1 MTESQISNDKYSI
14 IIPYRDRKE
23 HLETLLP
30 TLLNKFEGMD
40 FEIIV
45 SEQNDTDNFN
55 LANTQ
60 NVAAQV
66 ATGNIIVLHQVD
78 YCPTSDV
85 SYEIKDQPVLPAQKG
100 IFLNQDL
107 TKRDHYDIPGGY
119 RKWEHG
125 IDENFYGGVV
135 IIRKEQWDAINGLN
149 PLYKG
154 WGNEDEDLR
163 ERFKWAGYTPVR
175 NEVGTF
181 LCLHH
186 DDNGDMS
193 KKTTDHQKDFLEG
206 RQLFA
211 RAYEY
216 RHLGYRNVKAD
227 VEEFDTG
234 MPNVRWIKSTNYRVE
249 Q

>member
-30 TLLNKFEGMD
+30 ALLNKFEGMD

-60 NVAAQV
+60 NIAAQI

-78 YCPTSDV
+78 YCPTEDV
-85 SYEIKDQPVLPAQKG
+85 SYAIVNQPVLPARRG
-100 IFLNQDL
+100 IFVNPDL
-107 TKRDHYDIPGGY
+107 TKRDYHDIPGGY
-119 RKWEHG
+119 RKWEEG

-181 LCLHH
+181 LCLYH

-193 KKTTDHQKDFLEG
+193 KKTTDHQKDFFEG

-211 RAYEY
+211 KAYEY
-216 RHLGYRNVKAD
+216 RHLGYCNVKAD

-234 MPNVRWIKSTNYRVE
+234 MPNVRWIKSTNYRIE

>member
-23 HLETLLP
+23 HLETLIPALF
-30 TLLNKFEGMD
+30 KHFEGMD

-78 YCPTSDV
+78 YCPTDDV
-85 SYEIKDQPVLPAQKG
+85 SYAIADQPVLPARKG
-100 IFLNQDL
+100 IFVNPDL
-107 TKRDHYDIPGGY
+107 TKRDYYDIPGGY
-119 RKWEHG
+119 RKWEDG

-135 IIRKEQWDAINGLN
+135 VIRKEQWDAINGLN

-175 NEVGTF
+175 NETGTF
-181 LCLHH
+181 LCLYHA
-186 DDNGDMS
+186 DNGDMS
-193 KKTTDHQKDFLEG
+193 KKTAEHQKDFVEG

-216 RHLGYRNVKAD
+216 RHLGYRDVKAD
-227 VEEFDTG
+227 IEEFVAG
-234 MPNVRWIKSTNYRVE
+234 LHNVRWIKSTNYRVE